1 MQTDGV
7 DWDAILKKRYKEFQ
21 KQTYDEKKDEIFNY
35 IKKSQKKK
43 VIKKVEKNMKLEL
56 KNDYVETASNPEVY
70 AETSNSWRVYM
81 IIGIV
86 CVVALVA
93 GILLVRKRRR
103 EQ

>member
-1 MQTDGV
+1 M
-7 DWDAILKKRYKEFQ
+7 
-21 KQTYDEKKDEIFNY
+21 
-35 IKKSQKKK
+35 
-43 VIKKVEKNMKLEL
+43 IKKVEKNMKLEL

-70 AETSNSWRVYM
+70 AETSNFGRVYM
-81 IIGIV
+81 VIGII

>member
-1 MQTDGV
+1 
-7 DWDAILKKRYKEFQ
+7 
-21 KQTYDEKKDEIFNY
+21 
-35 IKKSQKKK
+35 
-43 VIKKVEKNMKLEL
+43 MKLEL

>member
-1 MQTDGV
+1 
-7 DWDAILKKRYKEFQ
+7 
-21 KQTYDEKKDEIFNY
+21 
-35 IKKSQKKK
+35 
-43 VIKKVEKNMKLEL
+43 MKLEL

-93 GILLVRKRRR
+93 GILWYGNGEESNDLMTSMEGCIININKEFVVVTLF

>member
-70 AETSNSWRVYM
+70 AETSNSGRVYM
-81 IIGIV
+81 VIGII

>member
-1 MQTDGV
+1 M
-7 DWDAILKKRYKEFQ
+7 EFQ